1 MAETLDVVTML
12 PNKYEPK
19 RKGRWLLAIEGV
31 DAFICKSAARPTIA
45 TERLEIPWINSRRYI
60 AGKTTFSE
68 MNVTL
73 MDPIAPSGSQQI
85 MEWIRLHFESVSGRA
100 GYADYYKRDIQLK
113 MLDPTG
119 TVVELWDIVGAF
131 LTNVT
136 FGELS
141 YEGQEAVEIA
151 LTISFDNCVQQF

>member
-1 MAETLDVVTML
+1 ML

-19 RKGRWLLAIEGV
+19 RKGRWLLAIEGI
-31 DAFICKSAARPTIA
+31 DAFICKTAARPTVA

-73 MDPIAPSGSQQI
+73 MDPIAPSGSQQVQ
-85 MEWIRLHFESVSGRA
+85 EWIRLHFESVSGRS

-141 YEGQEAVEIA
+141 YEGQEAIEIA
-151 LTISFDNCVQQF
+151 LTISYDNAVQQF